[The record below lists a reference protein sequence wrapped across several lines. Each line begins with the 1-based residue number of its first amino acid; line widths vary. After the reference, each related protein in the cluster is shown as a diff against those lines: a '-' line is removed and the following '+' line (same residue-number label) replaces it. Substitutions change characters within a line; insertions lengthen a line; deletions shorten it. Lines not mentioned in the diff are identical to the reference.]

1 MQEQLGLD
9 FAREGDRFEAR
20 ESLRRLFEPWFS
32 ANSFSTVASAL
43 DAAKQGASLSDI
55 ILVCGSL
62 FVVTE
67 VL

>member
-1 MQEQLGLD
+1 MIRSKAVDQLFAEASQLG
-9 FAREGDRFEAR
+9 FRGATHC
-20 ESLRRLFEPWFS
+20 S
-32 ANSFSTVASAL
+32 VASAL